1 MLVEED
7 GWTAGRP
14 ARYISYAVAA
24 RRRGELLL
32 AIYARHV
39 ASHHTS
45 NGINLHRA
53 SSTAPATRR
62 AVLEVSLSLSVPSL
76 RREKGLHPSSTLS
89 RIVESVKIRRI
100 ESKGSETSII
110 RSG

>member
-53 SSTAPATRR
+53 PSTAPATRR
-62 AVLEVSLSLSVPSL
+62 AVLEVSLSLSLSL
-76 RREKGLHPSSTLS
+76 RPGERQREAPPIFHPF
-89 RIVESVKIRRI
+89 ENRRI
-100 ESKGSETSII
+100 GKN
-110 RSG
+110 